1 MNYKMNSEIKNIF
14 MMKKRNSILFFAS
27 FIAVLSVAFIFSGCN
42 KDKEWDEHYNKTDQ
56 RLNDNLLT
64 LLKADPDLSIF
75 VGYLQDTGYDSLL
88 TYSQSYTVWAPV
100 NSAFDA
106 VSADT
111 LNDPDLLK
119 VLIGNHLSRFSF
131 ATSDVGSGKSVK
143 MYSGKYNLFTGSAGT
158 YQLASAGLT
167 ESDILTQNGIL
178 HKVDRVVSVRRN
190 IWDYMRFSGN
200 FPKAIDYLD
209 TFDIQVFD
217 PYTSIRTGNNTLGQ
231 PIYDSS
237 FVYSSTYFDKV
248 GDLNSEENHFTYLG
262 LTDAAYDKAYNYFK
276 NFYKHPVADTT
287 EQNTLKSIFRNLAF
301 PPVSLQDLPGDYIT
315 NTWGNKIK
323 IEASSVS
330 EDVTL
335 SNGHVFVLD
344 TITCSAQDIIY
355 KPVRYEVEDV
365 RRRAIGATTAVTI
378 TKAYDLA
385 ASGNFNNIVS
395 YILTTAPTT
404 SNNYFEVKF
413 SNVLSAKYDV
423 YVKFSPSGASK
434 DTKLTFRLV
443 YSNFTSGTTTVNTG
457 STVIS
462 KTLDAPLKIGTT
474 STIPVFI
481 NGSTSNTYS
490 VTFRIMF
497 DVSIAEMVLYDR
509 IYGID
514 YIDLV
519 PVP

>member
-1 MNYKMNSEIKNIF
+1 MNYKTINIF

-64 LLKADPDLSIF
+64 ILKADPDLSTF
-75 VGYLQDTGYDSLL
+75 VGYLQETGYDSLL

-111 LNDPDLLK
+111 LNDPDLLR

-131 ATSDVGSGKSVK
+131 ATTDVGNGKNVK
-143 MYSGKYNLFTGSAGT
+143 MYSGKYNLFTGASGS

-178 HKVDRVVSVRRN
+178 HKVDRVVSVRPN
-190 IWDYMRFSGN
+190 IWDYIRFSGN
-200 FPKAIDYLD
+200 FPKTIDYLD

-237 FVYSSTYFDKV
+237 FVYSSTYFDIV
-248 GDLNSEENHFTYLG
+248 GDLNSEEDRFTYLG
-262 LTDAAYDKAYNYFK
+262 LTDAAYDKAYNYFQ
-276 NFYKHPVADTT
+276 NFYMHPVADTT

-301 PPVSLQDLPGDYIT
+301 PSVSLTNLPADYIT
-315 NTWGNKIK
+315 NTRGNMIK
-323 IEASSVS
+323 IDPSSVT
-330 EDVTL
+330 EDVIL

-344 TITCSAQDIIY
+344 SLTCSATDIIY
-355 KPVRYEVEDV
+355 KPIRYEVEDIS
-365 RRRAIGATTAVTI
+365 RRTIGNTSRLTI
-378 TKAYDLA
+378 TKIYDLA
-385 ASGNFNNIVS
+385 SSGNFKNIVNWV
-395 YILTTAPTT
+395 YTAAPGT
-404 SNNYFEVKF
+404 SDNYFEVKF

-423 YVKFSPSGASK
+423 FVKFSPVGASK

-443 YSNFTSGTTTVNTG
+443 YSNFTTGTTTVNT
-457 STVIS
+457 SSKVIS
-462 KTLDAPLKIGTT
+462 KAEDGLVKIG
-474 STIPVFI
+474 STETFPVFI
-481 NGSTSNTYS
+481 NSNKSNTYYVS
-490 VTFRIMF
+490 FRIML
-497 DVSIAEMVLYDR
+497 DVSNAELVLYDR
-509 IYGID
+509 TYGID
-514 YIDLV
+514 YIELV